1 MLGLASEKVPQRG
14 TFLNHSSEHSLPRCP
29 GRKSF
34 GLALASGTQPPTAP
48 SVCPSVPWAPAKPC
62 PRCSQNILEA
72 HIPPRLCPSFQ
83 PGWPAPFALLDKGL
97 PHSVMQQ
104 EGPLLVSL
112 AAGLASSWS
121 SGCGP
126 RQGQQGLGG
135 RGLNPGKG
143 FWGHRSLD
151 HAAGPGCVQDS
162 LGPQW
167 FTCLQPPPRQ
177 LL

>member
-104 EGPLLVSL
+104 EGPLLV
-112 AAGLASSWS
+112 
-121 SGCGP
+121 
-126 RQGQQGLGG
+126 
-135 RGLNPGKG
+135 
-143 FWGHRSLD
+143 
-151 HAAGPGCVQDS
+151 
-162 LGPQW
+162 
-167 FTCLQPPPRQ
+167 QPPQAVPAQ
-177 LL
+177 QALSEDTTQGAIVPWGWKKKFIEHTA

>member
-1 MLGLASEKVPQRG
+1 MSQSPIIAESLAHRCWDWHLRKCRREEPSS
-14 TFLNHSSEHSLPRCP
+14 TTALNTPSRAAP

-104 EGPLLVSL
+104 EGPLLV
-112 AAGLASSWS
+112 
-121 SGCGP
+121 
-126 RQGQQGLGG
+126 
-135 RGLNPGKG
+135 
-143 FWGHRSLD
+143 
-151 HAAGPGCVQDS
+151 
-162 LGPQW
+162 
-167 FTCLQPPPRQ
+167 QPPQAVPAQ
-177 LL
+177 QALSEDTTQGAIVPWGWKKKFIEHTA